1 MFGLL
6 RRSNM
11 FGFAPE
17 EQHVLV
23 FAPKEQHVLVFAPKE
38 QHVYSLKILI
48 PVRSSGAPCVLWRV
62 PFTCRS

>member
-1 MFGLL
+1 
-6 RRSNM
+6 M

-17 EQHVLV
+17 EQHVW
-23 FAPKEQHVLVFAPKE
+23 FAPEEQHVLVLLRRSNMFIAL
-38 QHVYSLKILI
+38 QILI